1 MDTFLSDLR
10 RALRL
15 LRTSP
20 GLVLVSVLS
29 LGLGLGVNLT
39 LFTAIRA
46 VFFREPTLADRER
59 VVGVQPGN
67 SNQFSYL
74 NYRDLRNSGIF
85 ETVAGYRQVRLNLR
99 TGDEAERVDGL
110 TVTPNFFEAV
120 RIPLALGRAF
130 GAVEAAPEREPRVA
144 VISNAFWRRRFN
156 ASPAIVGRE
165 MTLNGESFTVI
176 GVLPERYH
184 PVTLLSDPAVYVPV
198 TRLVLPTI
206 GDRNNGNALGVLG
219 WLRPGTTREHAQ
231 AAITNFGAALEQH
244 YPIENRGMGR
254 PGRIVSLVGREF
266 GDSSVRLVAPTILL
280 TLFGLVLLSACAN
293 VAGLLLARSA
303 HRQREIAIRT
313 ALGARRF
320 QLVRMLLAESFALA
334 LVGAVAGTLL
344 SLWLMH
350 TLDVI
355 VLPGAGALNL
365 ALEADLS
372 LAAYALLLLIVTG
385 LLCGIVPSWRATKT
399 NVVAAIQT
407 GESRGSTGR
416 LWLRHAFVVGQVAAC
431 VILLVLS
438 SLMLRSLFRI
448 TSMDPGFDLDRGLVA
463 SVHLDADRYATDGGL
478 LLGERIVERFE
489 QLPGIESA
497 SFANI
502 VALGTD
508 ASVTRFQ
515 TETQTDASANPRTFI
530 NSVSPRYFATLGIP
544 IVRGRDFEARDRQ
557 GSPPAVIVTEAF
569 AKAYFPGNEPLG
581 KRVRQSNDEPYA
593 EIVGIVRDHKYQSY
607 GEAATPILY
616 SAYAQR
622 PRVSTQ
628 VRPVVVHVRT
638 TGAPASV
645 LQNMKQVIAQID
657 ATSSADVQTLRDAVG
672 TEPALRRLGGQLLAT
687 AGALGLLLATIGL
700 YGMMAFV
707 VASRTPEIGVRMA
720 LGASAGRILRDVLGQ
735 GLKLVTIG
743 IVIGAA
749 LSLLLSH
756 AMAGLLAGLSAAD
769 PISFGA
775 TAALLVVVGLA
786 ACYLPARKAA
796 RLDPLVALRRL

>member
-1 MDTFLSDLR
+1 MDTFLADLR

-46 VFFREPTLADRER
+46 VFFREPTIADRER
-59 VVGVQPGN
+59 VVGVQPGD

-74 NYRDLRNSGIF
+74 NYRDLRDSGIF
-85 ETVAGYRQVRLNLR
+85 ETVDGYRQVRLNLR

-110 TVTPNFFEAV
+110 AVTPNFFEAV

-130 GAVEAAPEREPRVA
+130 GAGEAAPEREPRVA

-156 ASPAIVGRE
+156 ASPATVGRE
-165 MTLNGESFTVI
+165 MTLNGDSFTVI

-219 WLRPGTTREHAQ
+219 WLRPGTTREQAQ
-231 AAITNFGAALEQH
+231 AAITNLGAALEQH

-266 GDSSVRLVAPTILL
+266 GDSPVRLVAPTILL

-303 HRQREIAIRT
+303 QRQREIAVRT

-334 LVGAVAGTLL
+334 LAGAVAGTLL

-355 VLPGAGALNL
+355 ALPGVGALNL

-372 LAAYALLLLIVTG
+372 LAAYALFLLIVTG
-385 LLCGIVPSWRATKT
+385 LLCGIVPSWRATRT

-407 GESRGSTGR
+407 GESYGSTGR

-448 TSMDPGFDLDRGLVA
+448 TSMNPGFDLDRGIVA
-463 SVHLDADRYATDGGL
+463 SVHLDADRYASDGGL
-478 LLGERIVERFE
+478 LLGERIVERLE

-497 SFANI
+497 GIANI
-502 VALGTD
+502 VALGAD

-515 TETQTDASANPRTFI
+515 TETQTDRSTNPRTFI

-544 IVRGRDFEARDRQ
+544 IVRGRDFDARDRQ
-557 GSPPAVIVTEAF
+557 GIPPVVIVSQAF
-569 AKAYFPGNEPLG
+569 ANAYFPGGEPLG

-607 GEAATPILY
+607 GEAAAPILY
-616 SAYAQR
+616 SAYPQR

-638 TGAPASV
+638 TVAPASLLHNV
-645 LQNMKQVIAQID
+645 KQVVAEID
-657 ATSSADVQTLRDAVG
+657 AASSADVQTLRDAVG
-672 TEPALRRLGGQLLAT
+672 TEPALRRLGGQLLAA

-707 VASRTPEIGVRMA
+707 VGSRAPEIGVRMA
-720 LGASAGRILRDVLGQ
+720 LGASAGRILRGVLGQ

-743 IVIGAA
+743 IVVGAA

-756 AMAGLLAGLSAAD
+756 AMASLLAGLSAAD
-769 PISFGA
+769 PISFAA

-796 RLDPLVALRRL
+796 RLDPLAALRRL